1 MRSVS
6 SESSSANESRAGS
19 WIGRKLR
26 GISFEFWMFL
36 PAVIVLLAI
45 TVYPTLYMLLMSTIE
60 YSTLPQIPSKFVGL
74 NNWLAMFV
82 DSAVWKSWVTTV
94 IYYVAA
100 LSLQL
105 FLGTTIA
112 LLIERT
118 PVLQDFL
125 ATALLSPMFL
135 APVLVGLLWR
145 FLLHDSY
152 GLYSYLLREL
162 GLLGKTSLFGDVR
175 TALPTVILM
184 DTWEWTPLVMIVIL
198 SGLRSLPTDILEAA
212 QVDGATYFQQLRFI
226 TLPLLKPILIV
237 ALLIRSMDLLRFI
250 DHLMVTTAGGPA
262 DATKILAIRIYEN
275 AFRFYKLGYASV
287 LAITLLIVIIILG
300 RMFINVL
307 GIEKEQVQY
316 E

>member
-1 MRSVS
+1 MRPVS
-6 SESSSANESRAGS
+6 PLAPPDNTIKLWSSIR
-19 WIGRKLR
+19 RKFLQLP
-26 GISFEFWMFL
+26 FEFWMFL
-36 PAVIVLLAI
+36 PAVVVLLAI
-45 TVYPTLYMLLMSTIE
+45 TVYPTLYMLYMSTIE
-60 YSTLPQIPSKFVGL
+60 YSTLPQIPSRFVGL
-74 NNWLAMFV
+74 QNWLAMFA
-82 DSAVWKSWVTTV
+82 DNAVWKSWVTTV

-100 LSLQL
+100 LALQL

-118 PVLQDFL
+118 PLFQDYL
-125 ATALLSPMFL
+125 ATALLSPMFV

-152 GLYSYLLREL
+152 GPYSYFLREL
-162 GLLGKTSLFGDVR
+162 GLLGRTSLFGDVR
-175 TALPTVILM
+175 SALPTVILM

-212 QVDGATYFQQLRFI
+212 QVDGANYFQQLRFI
-226 TLPLLKPILIV
+226 TLPMLKPILIV

-287 LAITLLIVIIILG
+287 LAITLLIVIMILG
-300 RMFINVL
+300 RLFINVL
-307 GIEKEQVQY
+307 GIEKEQVI
-316 E
+316 